1 MTVAS
6 ISPGWAAGT
15 GAAIRIARRDA
26 LRHKARSVL
35 VVVMIALP
43 VLALTGADVLAR
55 TMQLSTSE
63 KVTRSLGQA
72 DVELTVVGGQVS
84 QVATGGGWSS
94 TGDPAGQGSA
104 AYAKSAAAAHQLLPG
119 ARMIPRVE
127 SGGQVSTPSR
137 VIQGVEI
144 QGLDLRDPMTKGMA
158 KLVSGRFART
168 EAETT
173 LSQPLLSRLHLKVGD
188 SVTVAGRQLRIV
200 GSIRNPQAIKS
211 YESFVLPS
219 AVPGPAGNTIR
230 HLLAQ
235 TRHPVTWPTVLKLN
249 AHGVVAQSRD
259 VMLHPPAGV
268 QLATTS
274 ALADKARTIGIATV
288 AVGLAVLEVV
298 LLAGAT
304 FAVGA
309 RRQRRNLALVTAAG
323 GDERH
328 VRRIVLAGGLVLG
341 VVGAAVGVV
350 GGIVVG
356 RFVIPVAQQL
366 ADADAGHFDLRPV
379 ELLAVAL
386 IGIVTGLLAAVL
398 PARTA
403 ARDDVVAA
411 LTGRRGIVT
420 TAKRVPAVGL
430 AMIVIGALV
439 AAYAAHPPA
448 RFTMVL
454 VGAVVAEIGFIV
466 CAPAVVGAAGRV
478 ARLLPLPVRLA
489 VRDASRHRGRTGP
502 AVAAVLAAVA
512 GSVAVSAWVTS
523 QVAYD
528 RQSYH
533 PQLRIGQ
540 SALQLY
546 PDSSHPKPD
555 EAALAAVLERD
566 LPVTAL
572 TPMSTTECFDASRCT
587 GVVLKPRVSCV
598 AGQAAC
604 AVDLGSG
611 AIAVGDEH
619 MLDALLGHHDPSAVA
634 ALDRGELVA
643 FSSAF
648 VDKTGHAVLVVDG
661 RGASPSQ
668 PQRELVVR
676 SHVTAVGQS
685 GAAVNAILSPSTAA
699 RLKINSQ
706 PWGYLLSTSR
716 LPTQSEQ
723 DKALSDLSKW
733 DTNLT
738 VERGFHEQRWNYGL
752 LALAGAAALVTL
764 GATAVATALSAAD
777 SRPDLVT
784 LAAVGAGPRLRR
796 RFAAHQAAT
805 VAVLGTLLG
814 ALAGLVPAYGVIRAH
829 GGMPFAVPWQTIG
842 FVVVGVPLLAALV
855 TGSLT
860 RSRLPSERRAT

>member
-1 MTVAS
+1 VTDGP
-6 ISPGWAAGT
+6 ISSGRAAGT
-15 GAAIRIARRDA
+15 VAAIRIARRDA

-63 KVTRSLGQA
+63 KVTRALGQA
-72 DVELTVVGGQVS
+72 DVELTIAGGTVS
-84 QVATGGGWSS
+84 QVGTGGGWSS
-94 TGDPAGQGSA
+94 DGTPALPGSA
-104 AYAKSAAAAHQLLPG
+104 EYAKTEAAARRLLPG
-119 ARMIPRVE
+119 ARMIDRVE
-127 SGGQVSTPSR
+127 AGGPISTSGR
-137 VIQGVEI
+137 RLEGVEI
-144 QGLDLRDPMTKGMA
+144 QGLDLRDPMTKGIA
-158 KLVSGRFART
+158 KLVSGRFARSND
-168 EAETT
+168 EVA
-173 LSQPLLSRLHLKVGD
+173 LSQPLLGRLHVTVGD
-188 SVTVAGRQLRIV
+188 SVAVAGRPFRIV
-200 GSIRNPQAIKS
+200 GVIRNPQAVKS
-211 YESFVLPS
+211 YLAYLLPT
-219 AVPGPAGNTIR
+219 AVPGPVGNTVR
-230 HLLAQ
+230 HLLADTAQ
-235 TRHPVTWPTVLKLN
+235 PVTWPVALKLN
-249 AHGVVAQSRD
+249 AHGIVAQSRS

-268 QLATTS
+268 QLASTS
-274 ALADKARTIGIATV
+274 ALADRARTIGIATV

-309 RRQRRNLALVTAAG
+309 RRQRRNLALVAAAG

-341 VVGAAVGVV
+341 VVGALVGVL
-350 GGIVVG
+350 GGIAVG
-356 RFVIPVAQQL
+356 RFAIPVAQRF

-386 IGIVTGLLAAVL
+386 IGVVTGLLAAVL

-411 LTGRRGIVT
+411 LTGRRGAVA
-420 TAKRVPAVGL
+420 TAKRVPALGL
-430 AMIVIGALV
+430 AMIVLGALV

-454 VGAVVAEIGFIV
+454 VGAVVAEIGFVV
-466 CAPAVVGAAGRV
+466 CAPAVVGAAGRA

-533 PQLRIGQ
+533 PQLRVGQ
-540 SALQLY
+540 SAIQVF
-546 PDSSHPKPD
+546 PDGTNPTPTRADIS
-555 EAALAAVLERD
+555 AVVTRD
-566 LPVTAL
+566 LPVTGMTA
-572 TPMSTTECFDASRCT
+572 MSTTNCFDAQACS
-587 GVVLKPRVSCV
+587 GVYLRPSSTCRNGSN
-598 AGQAAC
+598 AC
-604 AVDLGSG
+604 ALDLGSG
-611 AIAVGDEH
+611 GLAVGDTTV
-619 MLDALLGHHDPSAVA
+619 LDALLGHHDARAAA
-634 ALDRGELVA
+634 ALERGSLVVFSKAYADSGRATLVA
-643 FSSAF
+643 DTPAPSSNDGQQRTMSVASY
-648 VDKTGHAVLVVDG
+648 VDDVGHSGVAVNGIMTPATADRL
-661 RGASPSQ
+661 
-668 PQRELVVR
+668 
-676 SHVTAVGQS
+676 HVT
-685 GAAVNAILSPSTAA
+685 
-699 RLKINSQ
+699 SQ
-706 PWGYLLSTSR
+706 PWGYLLDTSR
-716 LPTQSEQ
+716 MPTTAEQ
-723 DKALSDLSKW
+723 DRALSDLSRW
-733 DTNLT
+733 STNID

-752 LALAGAAALVTL
+752 IALAGAAALITL

-784 LAAVGAGPRLRR
+784 LAAVGAGPWLRR

-842 FVVVGVPLLAALV
+842 FIVLGVPVLAALV
-855 TGSLT
+855 TGGLT